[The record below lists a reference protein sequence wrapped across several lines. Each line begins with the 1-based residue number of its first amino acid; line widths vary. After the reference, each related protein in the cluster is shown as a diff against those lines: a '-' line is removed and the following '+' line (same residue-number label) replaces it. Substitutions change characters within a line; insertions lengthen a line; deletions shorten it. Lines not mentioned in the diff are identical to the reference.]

1 MKHSYYVCLM
11 TAIHSLIQVLKKNK
25 EIFHPIVPFDPAEE
39 RIVSLDLTSANAAL
53 TEDIINSTDLFS
65 AYIQNHLSAHRAR
78 YAVGGYGEL
87 RTMYSRSQVF
97 DSTQPHEEPRRFHLG
112 VDIWGDEGTTVFCP
126 LGGMVHSVAMNPAD
140 GDYGATIV
148 LLHQLEGIS
157 FYTLYGHL
165 SESDLA
171 ISPGAYI
178 THGQVLAHFG
188 KAGENGNWPPHLHFQ
203 VIMDMELKEG
213 DYPGVCR
220 FSEKEKYLD
229 NCPDP
234 DLIINMNQFIS

>member
-1 MKHSYYVCLM
+1 MR
-11 TAIHSLIQVLKKNK
+11 AINSLIQVLKKNK
-25 EIFHPIVPFDPAEE
+25 EVYHPVVSFDPEAD
-39 RIVSLDLTSANAAL
+39 RIVSLDLTSANKEL
-53 TEDIINSTDLFS
+53 SEEIINRTDLFS
-65 AYIQNHLSAHRAR
+65 AFIQNHLSAHRAR

-87 RTMYSRSQVF
+87 RTMYSRSKVF
-97 DSTQPHEEPRRFHLG
+97 DSGHSDEEPRRLHLG
-112 VDIWGDEGTTVFCP
+112 VDIWGDAGTTVFCP
-126 LGGMVHSVAMNPAD
+126 LGGMVHSVAMNQAD
-140 GDYGATIV
+140 GDYGATII

-157 FYTLYGHL
+157 FYSLYGHL
-165 SESDLA
+165 SESDLS

-178 THGQVLAHFG
+178 NHGQVLAHFG
-188 KAGENGNWPPHLHFQ
+188 EPRENGNWPPHLHFQ

-220 FSEKEKYLD
+220 FSEREKYMD